1 MTSHSSNPN
10 LLEVRQ
16 LKKHFSVGGS
26 FLGKSSLNVRAVD
39 GISFTLKE
47 GETLGLV
54 GESGCGKSTAARAIL
69 RLVEP
74 TSGEVHYRGKNLAT
88 LSQKELRPLRQEMQI
103 IFQDPSASL
112 NPSRRIGS
120 ILEEPFKIHNIAGK
134 TERKERVIQLL
145 KQVGLDPEHARRF
158 PHEFSGG
165 QLQRIGIA
173 RAIALSPRLI
183 VADEP
188 VSSLDVSI
196 RAQVI
201 NLMQDLKETMN
212 ISYLFISHDMAIVEH
227 FCDRVAVMYLGKI
240 VEMATSEKL
249 YTDPRHPY
257 TEALL
262 SVIPR
267 MESGAGERSERSL
280 KLASPRGGRLL
291 IKGDIPSPANPP
303 SGCAFHPR
311 CPIKEKQC
319 ETTVPE
325 LVEIAPGHFSACLL
339 R

>member
-1 MTSHSSNPN
+1 MTTPSSNPN
-10 LLEVRQ
+10 LLEIKH
-16 LKKHFSVGGS
+16 LKKHFSSGGS
-26 FLGKSSLNVRAVD
+26 FLGKPSLNVRAVD
-39 GISFTLKE
+39 GISFTLKA

-74 TSGEVHYRGKNLAT
+74 TSGEVLYQGKNLAS
-88 LSQKELRPLRQEMQI
+88 LSQSAMQTLRQEMQI

-112 NPSRRIGS
+112 NPRRRIES
-120 ILEEPFKIHNIAGK
+120 ILEEPFIIHNIADK
-134 TERKERVIQLL
+134 PERKERVARLL
-145 KQVGLDPEHARRF
+145 KKVGLAPEHARRF

-165 QLQRIGIA
+165 QLQRIAIA
-173 RAIALSPRLI
+173 RAIALNPRLI

-196 RAQVI
+196 QAQVI

-227 FCDRVAVMYLGKI
+227 FSDRVAVMYLGKI

-249 YTDPRHPY
+249 YRDPRHPY

-262 SVIPR
+262 SVIPK
-267 MESGAGERSERSL
+267 MESGREQQRH
-280 KLASPRGGRLL
+280 L

-303 SGCAFHPR
+303 GGCAFHTR

-319 ETTVPE
+319 ESTVPE
-325 LVEIAPGHFSACLL
+325 LKEIAPGHFVACLL
-339 R
+339 RE

>member
-1 MTSHSSNPN
+1 MTAPSPGAH
-10 LLEVRQ
+10 LLEVKH
-16 LKKHFSVGGS
+16 LKKYFSVGR
-26 FLGKSSLNVRAVD
+26 KSELNVRAVD
-39 GISFTLKE
+39 GISFNLKP

-74 TSGEVHYRGKNLAT
+74 TSGDVFYRGKNLST
-88 LSQKELRPLRQEMQI
+88 LPQRDMRALRQEMQI

-112 NPSRRIGS
+112 NPRRRIES
-120 ILEEPFKIHNIAGK
+120 ILEEPFKIHNIADK
-134 TERKERVIQLL
+134 SERKERVAHLL
-145 KQVGLDPEHARRF
+145 KKVGLTAEHAQRY

-165 QLQRIGIA
+165 QLQRIAIA

-196 RAQVI
+196 QAQVI

-212 ISYLFISHDMAIVEH
+212 ISFLFISHDMAIVEH
-227 FCDRVAVMYLGKI
+227 FSDRVAVMYLGKI
-240 VEMATSEKL
+240 VEMTTSEKL
-249 YTDPRHPY
+249 YRDPRHPY
-257 TEALL
+257 TQALL
-262 SVIPR
+262 AVIPR
-267 MESGAGERSERSL
+267 MESGR
-280 KLASPRGGRLL
+280 KNQPPL
-291 IKGDIPSPANPP
+291 IKGDIPSPAKPP
-303 SGCAFHPR
+303 SGCAFHTR

-325 LVEIAPGHFSACLL
+325 LKEVEPGHFVSCLL
-339 R
+339 RE